1 MGDVIAVFKIMPENP
16 ETDLDT
22 IKDELAG
29 LIPEGV
35 TIESTET
42 DPVAFGL
49 EALMVTISMPD
60 SEEISADDM
69 ETSFAK
75 IDGVESVTVADVG
88 RV

>member
-1 MGDVIAVFKIMPENP
+1 MGEVVAVFKIMPENP
-16 ETDLDT
+16 ETDLDA
-22 IKDELAG
+22 IKAELEG

-35 TIESTET
+35 TIESTDT

-75 IDGVESVTVADVG
+75 IDTVESVTVADVG